1 MARKKKVELE
11 NIELKPQVIGY
22 TYQKKTN
29 IGRVIFIFI
38 AFILVVYYINDIS
51 VFLNNLIGKETAET
65 INKGTEAGKNDKD
78 KVNNN
83 SQNLEFYEFV
93 KDLSI
98 SKYNLEINNFEDS
111 DNILSFDIN
120 NNTSSNINLENRK
133 LYIETYTE
141 SKNLIVRRKLNI
153 KTINANSKMT
163 FNMDILYPFNYI
175 VINEM
180 SVDDYPD
187 VTLQENENEES
198 SIKCVSAKEEITYNF
213 KNKELVSISHIVNDN
228 DKEDSNFE
236 DNYAS
241 YKNKVAAYNAL
252 EGINATFEESDSGYK
267 AIFNINLEK
276 VNLQNLDEIYYYA
289 YKEKPKVIKFEMQT
303 YDFDCS

>member
-1 MARKKKVELE
+1 
-11 NIELKPQVIGY
+11 
-22 TYQKKTN
+22 
-29 IGRVIFIFI
+29 
-38 AFILVVYYINDIS
+38 
-51 VFLNNLIGKETAET
+51 
-65 INKGTEAGKNDKD
+65 
-78 KVNNN
+78 
-83 SQNLEFYEFV
+83 
-93 KDLSI
+93 
-98 SKYNLEINNFEDS
+98 
-111 DNILSFDIN
+111 
-120 NNTSSNINLENRK
+120 
-133 LYIETYTE
+133 
-141 SKNLIVRRKLNI
+141 
-153 KTINANSKMT
+153 
-163 FNMDILYPFNYI
+163 
-175 VINEM
+175 M

-228 DKEDSNFE
+228 DKEDNNYE

-241 YKNKVAAYNAL
+241 YKNKVGVYNAL